1 MSYQNKDI
9 FLPVKQYEG
18 TDRTREPDN
27 PWGRKESDMTQRLN
41 DNNSFLKALRAHVK
55 LPLSD
60 LSLLMCKR
68 GVF

>member
-41 DNNSFLKALRAHVK
+41 DNNSFVKALRAHASY
-55 LPLSD
+55 LFLT
-60 LSLLMCKR
+60 
-68 GVF
+68 